1 MKQKHLIEKD
11 EGDEVMALI
20 QAQFYSKMLK
30 RIVNFSALLPVD
42 TRETPGTQEMPKPES
57 MKTLYLLHGYTG
69 NYMDWLYGT
78 RIQELSSKY
87 SIAVIMPSGDNSFYL
102 DQKEKEEWYGE
113 FIGNEL
119 LEITRKMFCLSDQY
133 QDTYIGGLSMGGF
146 GAIRNGLKYSD
157 KFRGIIGLSSAL
169 IIHNIANITPDYKDD
184 IASYEYYRAI
194 FGDLKQLLGSENDPE
209 GLVEGLQN
217 ENKII
222 PDIYMACGTEDFL
235 LEENRNFHQ
244 FLNEKNISH
253 TYLESSGNHD
263 WKFWDE
269 YIEKAI
275 LWMISHSILVER
287 K

>member
-1 MKQKHLIEKD
+1 
-11 EGDEVMALI
+11 MALI

-30 RIVNFSALLPVD
+30 RIVPFSALLPVD
-42 TRETPGTQEMPKPES
+42 TIEIPGAQEISKPKS
-57 MKTLYLLHGYTG
+57 MKTLYLLHGYSG
-69 NYMDWLYGT
+69 NHMDWLYGT
-78 RIQELSSKY
+78 RIQELSLKHG
-87 SIAVIMPSGDNSFYL
+87 IAVIMPSGDNNFYL

-119 LEITRKMFCLSDQY
+119 LEITRTMFRLSDKRE
-133 QDTYIGGLSMGGF
+133 DTYIGGLSMGGF

-157 KFRGIIGLSSAL
+157 NFRGIIGLSSAL
-169 IIHNIANITPDYKDD
+169 ITHNIANITPDFKDD
-184 IASYEYYRAI
+184 IASYGYYRNV

-209 GLVEGLQN
+209 ALILELKDK
-217 ENKII
+217 EKII

-235 LEENRNFHQ
+235 LEENRGFHQ
-244 FLNEKNISH
+244 FLKEKNVSH
-253 TYLESSGNHD
+253 TYLESPGVHD

-275 LWMISHSILVER
+275 LWMRSH